1 MRVLHVTLT
10 PTPPHTQL
18 RQYSDAIKDQ
28 LFVIINR
35 DYRDFITIATKLDG
49 VDTRVEILRR
59 PLLDL
64 RLDLLALHEGLLGSL
79 RSIDSKLH
87 KKSSI
92 RRRKAAVATA
102 LQCSALLDSVEEV
115 ISSNTSSKSSSS
127 SGGPSRRQLLLS
139 ATSATAEATG
149 VNLDTMRASE
159 LERAA
164 HALKRAQSC
173 LLSLEEPIAKEEGAS
188 AAAQPQRE
196 KEGGLSLPAVRVELI
211 ARERSL
217 QEQFCRSARG
227 WLDELLNADTVPV
240 PAAAPSVTAEAVVSR
255 PLLHCLRALNAA
267 GRVDVAQQAVDS
279 ALMPIVKGV
288 FDVCMLVCMLCAS
301 HRVLLCY
308 GVGTNPPTLYLL
320 TRPTA
325 QFSQGRVGGA
335 GGRGSFAGLQECL
348 AAILKTLGARF
359 GAVVAAA
366 EALDAAGAREGGAE
380 GMDLMV
386 RGVWA
391 TVTNTLVERF
401 PEMLS
406 IAIPSTL
413 HSCYT
418 CVSDFT
424 EQLPVVLLGRS
435 EESKQRI
442 LQHPLVQQLHTRWGL
457 DLYFKM
463 RLTEVSGR
471 VDRACDE
478 SSYAF
483 VSPVPVPV
491 AVAVAASSASKTATN
506 GNGSTVKGSVVKNS
520 PTASTSSRIHNGFS
534 TSSCLDVYEAAG
546 SDSTLT
552 PAEVADVRRS
562 TGIDA
567 AGLRVPLCVLVATEM
582 CTCIHRKVCLPVLT
596 ERLLGLAL
604 RLLVRLEAF
613 VVATADVSTTAYP
626 LGARSLS
633 GTVDGAGMALQVNTA
648 DTGVSGAGVGV
659 GAGAGTDVTPT
670 KVALSPPATPTP
682 RGSGTLAMSAGNSA
696 SATFV
701 GPTADELVLLASDL
715 LNLEKWLM
723 GSFADAAADV
733 VAAAAAANGAVPKP
747 GTDSKASIKHALQG
761 RATALCLLRNKVL
774 CRVQL
779 MLVHECK
786 LALQGGT
793 GAAVAGMCHCM
804 PCMDLHVPFSQG
816 KFPMCSAAHVP

>member
-1 MRVLHVTLT
+1 MLCYA
-10 PTPPHTQL
+10 L
-18 RQYSDAIKDQ
+18 RHAS
-28 LFVIINR
+28 F
-35 DYRDFITIATKLDG
+35 
-49 VDTRVEILRR
+49 
-59 PLLDL
+59 
-64 RLDLLALHEGLLGSL
+64 
-79 RSIDSKLH
+79 
-87 KKSSI
+87 
-92 RRRKAAVATA
+92 ATA
-102 LQCSALLDSVEEV
+102 STL
-115 ISSNTSSKSSSS
+115 ISPTS
-127 SGGPSRRQLLLS
+127 
-139 ATSATAEATG
+139 
-149 VNLDTMRASE
+149 
-159 LERAA
+159 
-164 HALKRAQSC
+164 H
-173 LLSLEEPIAKEEGAS
+173 LLSL
-188 AAAQPQRE
+188 
-196 KEGGLSLPAVRVELI
+196 
-211 ARERSL
+211 
-217 QEQFCRSARG
+217 
-227 WLDELLNADTVPV
+227 
-240 PAAAPSVTAEAVVSR
+240 
-255 PLLHCLRALNAA
+255 
-267 GRVDVAQQAVDS
+267 
-279 ALMPIVKGV
+279 
-288 FDVCMLVCMLCAS
+288 
-301 HRVLLCY
+301 
-308 GVGTNPPTLYLL
+308 
-320 TRPTA
+320 TRLTA

-366 EALDAAGAREGGAE
+366 EVLDAAGAGEGGAE

-418 CVSDFT
+418 CVSNFT
-424 EQLPVVLLGRS
+424 EQLPFVLLGHQE

-463 RLTEVSGR
+463 RLAEVSGR

-483 VSPVPVPV
+483 VSPAPVPVPV
-491 AVAVAASSASKTATN
+491 PVPEAVVASSASKTPT
-506 GNGSTVKGSVVKNS
+506 NGSTVKGSVVKNS
-520 PTASTSSRIHNGFS
+520 PTANTSSRIHNGFS
-534 TSSCLDVYEAAG
+534 TSSCLDVYAAAG
-546 SDSTLT
+546 TDSTLT
-552 PAEVADVRRS
+552 LTPAQVADVRRS

-567 AGLRVPLCVLVATEM
+567 AGLRVPLCVLIATEM
-582 CTCIHRKVCLPVLT
+582 CTCIHQKVCLPVLT
-596 ERLLGLAL
+596 EKLLGLAL

-613 VVATADVSTTAYP
+613 VVATADVSTAAYP

-633 GTVDGAGMALQVNTA
+633 GSVDGAGIALQVQTA
-648 DTGVSGAGVGV
+648 DAGVSGAGAGV
-659 GAGAGTDVTPT
+659 GAGAGLGADVTPT
-670 KVALSPPATPTP
+670 KVALSPPATP
-682 RGSGTLAMSAGNSA
+682 RGPGA

-701 GPTADELVLLASDL
+701 GPTSDELVLLASDL

-733 VAAAAAANGAVPKP
+733 VAAAAAANGAVPEP
-747 GTDSKASIKHALQG
+747 GTGSKASIKHALQG

-804 PCMDLHVPFSQG
+804 PCMFPFPFSHE
-816 KFPMCSAAHVP
+816 KFPMCRAVHITKYTDIC